1 MFSGITKLSELNKEY
16 RRLSLIHHPDVGG
29 SVEYMQEIN
38 RCYNLKFRKIKQGS
52 GLKANYPDIKF
63 NYPDVKFNYPD
74 VKLNHPM
81 NKSKRKNKDN
91 NALYKPSVL
100 VVIIT
105 ALCFL
110 YVGSKLN
117 NLIEVDVGFQP
128 LIPTILTIC
137 IFTILINEMIKCKK
151 EYGHV
156 DIVLI
161 LFFASMVIIGIW
173 GWFSCY

>member
-1 MFSGITKLSELNKEY
+1 MFSGITTLAELKKEY
-16 RRLSLIHHPDVGG
+16 KRLSLIHHPDVGG
-29 SVEYMQEIN
+29 SIEYMKEIN

-52 GLKANYPDIKF
+52 GLKANYPEIR
-63 NYPDVKFNYPD
+63 FNYPD

-117 NLIEVDVGFQP
+117 NLIEFDVGFQP
-128 LIPTILTIC
+128 LIATILTIC